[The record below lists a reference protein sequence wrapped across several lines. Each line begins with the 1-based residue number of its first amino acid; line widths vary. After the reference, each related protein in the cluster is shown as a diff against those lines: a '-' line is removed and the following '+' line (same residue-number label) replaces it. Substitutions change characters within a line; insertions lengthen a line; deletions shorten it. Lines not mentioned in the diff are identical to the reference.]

1 MTPIV
6 DGLEETYTESVTF
19 QRFNARDGAEGQTL
33 FESLALPG
41 HPSYVVTRPDGTET
55 FRAFGLAEESALVA
69 AIESAL
75 AP

>member
-1 MTPIV
+1 MSPIV
-6 DGLEETYTESVTF
+6 DGLEQTYSESVTF
-19 QRFNARDGAEGQTL
+19 QRLNARDEAEGQAL

-55 FRAFGLAEESALVA
+55 YRAFGIVEQSALVS
-69 AIESAL
+69 AIESAR